1 MKIKNNSLWIILF
14 IIYTIVIILL
24 TWRHYHI
31 VQNLNK
37 VIISQEILI
46 ETSRAD
52 LKIRLIS
59 ENEIQKESKYLEQIL
74 KADNFDD
81 ALFMYVPLSTCDD
94 CNAAIYEDI
103 ALSTKNSKRP
113 IYILTPLSKFTAN
126 KKFFSKYNWHVVSL
140 KKELTLSRGEKPILF
155 SMTLGYCKN
164 FIVLNKNESEKIKAY
179 FENTHNSI
187 PECE

>member
-81 ALFMYVPLSTCDD
+81 ALFM
-94 CNAAIYEDI
+94 
-103 ALSTKNSKRP
+103 
-113 IYILTPLSKFTAN
+113 
-126 KKFFSKYNWHVVSL
+126 
-140 KKELTLSRGEKPILF
+140 
-155 SMTLGYCKN
+155 
-164 FIVLNKNESEKIKAY
+164 
-179 FENTHNSI
+179 
-187 PECE
+187 